1 MSFIFA
7 WSKMGTRD
15 LGPPR
20 LWTQDRGAWTQ
31 NLDPSPRYRTWDP
44 WTQGNSETKYSLK
57 SPKAA
62 IKDPF
67 YLNI

>member
-1 MSFIFA
+1 MVSNGDPRPRTPETLDPG
-7 WSKMGTRD
+7 SRSLD
-15 LGPPR
+15 LKP
-20 LWTQDRGAWTQ
+20 Q
-31 NLDPSPRYRTWDP
+31 DPSPRYRTWDP